1 MSARFT
7 ILGAILGILAV
18 PALVPD
24 VLGHGIGSDQAE
36 PISFAGMEVTVLTEI
51 TPSDITQGDIDDVN
65 MSIRFFDIL
74 TDTTLEKVTYR
85 VEVWQNEEL
94 LARNMFYDPDGT
106 LDVEIRP
113 KGGCSETNLW
123 QCTIY
128 GGSECASA
136 PGALCVQGGGKP
148 TITGP
153 IFVSGGLYNVKV
165 DIVGASS
172 PVTPVSELLSYDT
185 FISVAQEQDFFI
197 KTANAEEVPVVVKT
211 YYDNV
216 YNFEFGISDNSISF
230 EMPFDWDP
238 AYIDLVLLVHE
249 EVKVPKSFAPYA
261 QVEHFSGYING
272 IEVDQRLVL
281 NDRYSIGDTNNVH
294 FTITNAELKRISQML
309 DPEDLA
315 DPKIEFKLVP
325 QGGISKESTEF
336 YLVDS
341 NNQRV
346 PTNVKLSW
354 DESYGADQLVPFE
367 MTFVDDNGN
376 LIRDVVYA
384 TYLIDKDGIVL
395 DSYGDDPA
403 NPGITA
409 MEGIDVQTF
418 LIPEQGKYRIDVL
431 VFGTGLK
438 LDTRHAG
445 IGSGLVEFGSDLV
458 SDADTSANSIPS
470 WIKNNAGWWAEGM
483 IDDTGFINGIQY
495 LIKEGIIKIPATEQ
509 GQATDSEIPS
519 WFKNNAGW
527 WAEGM
532 IDDTGFINGIQYLI
546 KEGIIRAGL

>member
-1 MSARFT
+1 MSARFA
-7 ILGAILGILAV
+7 ILVAILGVLAV
-18 PALVPD
+18 TVVPD
-24 VLGHGIGSDQAE
+24 VLGHGGGSDQAK
-36 PISFAGMEVTVLTEI
+36 PISFAGMEVTVRTEI

-113 KGGCSETNLW
+113 KDGCSEASLW

-128 GGSECASA
+128 GGSQCASA

-211 YYDNV
+211 YYDEV
-216 YNFEFGISDNSISF
+216 DNFQFGISDNSISF

-238 AYIDLVLLVHE
+238 TNIDLVLLVHE

-294 FTITNAELKRISQML
+294 FTITNAELQRISQML

-315 DPKIEFKLVP
+315 EPKIEFKLVP
-325 QGGISKESTEF
+325 HGGVSKESTEF

-341 NNQRV
+341 DNQRV

-354 DESYGADQLVPFE
+354 DKSYDVGQLVPFD
-367 MTFVDDNGN
+367 MTFVDDDGN

-384 TYLIDKDGIVL
+384 AYLVDKDGNVL
-395 DSYGDDPA
+395 DSNGDDPA

-409 MEGIDVQTF
+409 LEGIDVQTF
-418 LIPEQGKYRIDVL
+418 FIADQGMYRIDVL
-431 VFGTGLK
+431 VLGTGLE
-438 LDTRHAG
+438 LDTTYAG
-445 IGSGLVEFGSDLV
+445 IGSGLVEFGSGL
-458 SDADTSANSIPS
+458 ADTSADSIPS
-470 WIKNNAGWWAEGM
+470 WIKNNARWWAEGT
-483 IDDTGFINGIQY
+483 IDDAGFINGIQY
-495 LIKEGIIKIPATEQ
+495 LIKEGILKIPATEQ
-509 GQATDSEIPS
+509 GQATGSGEIPQ

-527 WAEGM
+527 WAEGT
-532 IDDTGFINGIQYLI
+532 IDDAGFINGIQYLI
-546 KEGIIRAGL
+546 KEGIIRVGL